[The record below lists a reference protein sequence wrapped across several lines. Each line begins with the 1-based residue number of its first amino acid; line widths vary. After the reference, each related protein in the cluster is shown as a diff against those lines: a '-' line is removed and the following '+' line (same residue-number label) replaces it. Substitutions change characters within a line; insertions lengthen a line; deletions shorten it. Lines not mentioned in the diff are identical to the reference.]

1 MFLILPLRSGTILK
15 TMMLACFLASCE
27 PVELPDLE
35 GSLSGLMQPTRIVPA
50 GQPRMT
56 PVHPD
61 SVTTIFAKGE
71 SFYTERPVITPANT
85 NVHPAGTPRLIPRPD
100 SLPVITPGK
109 DGVPLPKTQAVR
121 GRRVLARHPKP
132 VIAMPP
138 AFRDNAVIDVQYL
151 DQDKGL
157 SASTI
162 LAIEEDQ
169 DGNLWFGTEGGG
181 ISRYDGSR
189 FFHYTQEEGLASMQ
203 VFDILK
209 DSQGYLWLAN
219 AVGGGL
225 TRYDGTNFIHFGE
238 DEGLATRVVYDI
250 LEDRQGH
257 IWVATEEAGVVMYD
271 GESFTYYTKKEGLPD
286 DTVFSILED
295 SRGHLWFSTEKEG
308 LTRYDGIRFTSF
320 PNLKESHTT
329 LVSPMLE
336 DSRGELWFTSTSGYL
351 LKYDGTDFWRFPRA
365 QEWRPHFFIS
375 IVEDGQG
382 DLWLGTRGAGVCHFD
397 GRQFTYY
404 SVEEGLTSNSILALQ
419 RDSRGT
425 IWVGTDG
432 GGVIKLNPGGF
443 QQIGSDRGLGGNP
456 IRTILEDRKG
466 HLWMGNQAGEII
478 NYDGR
483 YFRRYTLKKGRDR
496 RVISAIEDRQGNI
509 WLGSFGEGLLRIEPT
524 EGSGPLRGTQYAR
537 LQGLPSH
544 DLELIREDSQG
555 NIWMG
560 TFEGGLM
567 KFNGQF
573 FTHYTTKDGLGSNSV
588 ISMLEDSQGNLWF
601 GTYGGGVTR
610 FDGERFAVFS
620 EAEGLSHNIVRT
632 IFEDSHRN
640 LWFGTEGGGLNH
652 YDGKYFSH
660 YQLDEHQNAGHIRSI
675 QEDPNGNF
683 WFTTMNGL
691 YYARVKPGDSF
702 KGTGTTLSDTM
713 KAPVGRIIRFD
724 RADGLKGLDFLE
736 NSVCLSSSDQ
746 LWWGTKRSLT
756 MLPLDRFQLTDQPP
770 HVQLTG
776 ILLNQRFVDFQ
787 DTNEIEKFH
796 LDERNCVP
804 FFNYPLNLEVPHFA
818 NSLTFQYSAINRDA
832 PSGLV
837 YRYLLEGYDK
847 NWSLASANNE
857 VEYRNLPHGEYTF
870 RVMAKRETGRWSE
883 PVAYRFLI
891 HPPWWQTWW
900 AYSFYVLLF
909 LGILYL
915 IRQYELK
922 RRQIKHQKEIEMA
935 RLEEQSKQAVKLLE
949 LDEMKSRFFTNIS
962 HEFRTPLTIISGMV
976 TQIKNHPDRWL
987 TKGMELIQRNSNH
1000 LLSLINQI
1008 LDLRKLES
1016 GALKPRFIQADIIPY
1031 LHYIAQSFR
1040 PVAQFKGIKIHVL
1053 SNLKALQM
1061 DYDQE
1066 KMMHILSNLISNAIK
1081 YTPGEGDIY
1090 LQIDRYSDS
1099 GTDWLR
1105 LQIKDTGQGIKSE
1118 HLPHIFDRFYQVED
1132 LASQKAPG
1140 SGIGLAYTKE
1150 LVHLLNGFIEV
1161 SSEWGVG
1168 STFTLAFPIT
1178 QNARIQESQLEIEAN
1193 PQENEAY
1200 SSPPGEEMVS
1210 TDPALKMENPEKVV
1224 GNALIPDLLPTLLIV
1239 EDNPDVRLYL
1249 SSCLANDYT
1258 LLLAENGQEGID
1270 IAIEQVPDLIVSD
1283 VMMPVKDG
1291 YELCDTLKNDERT
1304 SHIPV
1309 ILLTAKADF
1318 DSKMSGLK
1326 KGADAYLTKPFK
1338 EEELLVRL
1346 EQLLILRKKLQ
1357 DRYKSQLEAPQRS
1370 SSGKHAM
1377 EDVFIQKFRQL
1388 VNDNITEE
1396 DFGVVHLCR
1405 SLSVSRTQLHNKIK
1419 ALTDLSTTAFV
1430 RSIRLH
1436 KARHLLQ
1443 TTDLNI
1449 SEVGYEVGI
1458 NNPAYFSRIYSEE
1471 FGEAPRRTRK

>member
-1 MFLILPLRSGTILK
+1 
-15 TMMLACFLASCE
+15 MLACFLSGCQSVE
-27 PVELPDLE
+27 PPGPG
-35 GSLSGLMQPTRIVPA
+35 GSLSGLMQPVRIVPA
-50 GQPRMT
+50 GQPRTT

-61 SVTTIFAKGE
+61 SVTTFFVKGE
-71 SFYTERPVITPANT
+71 TFYTEPPVITPSNT
-85 NVHPAGTPRLIPRPD
+85 NVHPAGTPELIRMPD

-109 DGVPLPKTQAVR
+109 DGVPLPKTHAVS
-121 GRRVLARHPKP
+121 GQTVLARHPKP
-132 VIAMPP
+132 VTALPP

-189 FFHYTQEEGLASMQ
+189 FFHYTQEEGLASME

-209 DSQGYLWLAN
+209 DSRGHLWFSYAHQG
-219 AVGGGL
+219 VI
-225 TRYDGTNFIHFGE
+225 TRYDGTTFTHFTAE
-238 DEGLATRVVYDI
+238 EGLITRVVYDI
-250 LEDRQGH
+250 LEDKQGR
-257 IWVATEEAGVVMYD
+257 IWLATDEAGVVMYD
-271 GESFTYYTKKEGLPD
+271 GESFTHYTQKEGLPD
-286 DTVFSILED
+286 DTVFSMLED
-295 SRGHLWFSTEKEG
+295 SRGHLWFSTEEGG
-308 LTRYDGIRFTSF
+308 LTRFDGIQFTHF
-320 PNLKESHTT
+320 PNLRESHNT
-329 LVSPMLE
+329 LVAPELE
-336 DSRGELWFTSTSGYL
+336 DSRGDLWFTSTSGYL
-351 LKYDGTDFWRFPRA
+351 LKYDGTDFWRFPSVQDR
-365 QEWRPHFFIS
+365 RSHLFRS
-375 IVEDGQG
+375 IVEDGRG
-382 DLWLGTRGAGVCHFD
+382 DLWLGTSGAGICHFD
-397 GRQFTYY
+397 GHQFTCY
-404 SVEEGLTSNSILALQ
+404 STDEGLTSNAIQILQ
-419 RDSRGT
+419 PDSRGT

-432 GGVIKLNPGGF
+432 GGVIKLKPGGF
-443 QQIGSDRGLGGNP
+443 QHFGLGQGLGGDP

-466 HLWMGNQAGEII
+466 YLWMGNQAGEII
-478 NYDGR
+478 KYDGSR
-483 YFRRYTLKKGRDR
+483 FFRYTLKKGRDR
-496 RVISAIEDRQGNI
+496 RVISAIEDREGNI
-509 WLGSFGEGLLRIEPT
+509 WLGSFGEGLLRLEPK
-524 EGSGPLRGTQYAR
+524 EESGALRGTQYAKP
-537 LQGLPSH
+537 QGLPNH
-544 DLELIREDSQG
+544 DTELILEDSQG

-560 TFEGGLM
+560 TFGGGLM

-573 FTHYTTKDGLGSNSV
+573 FTHFSTKDGLGSNSV

-610 FDGERFAVFS
+610 FDGERFAVFA

-632 IFEDSHRN
+632 IFEDQHGN
-640 LWFGTEGGGLNH
+640 LWFGTEGGGLTR
-652 YDGKYFSH
+652 YDGEFFSH
-660 YQLDEHQNAGHIRSI
+660 YQLDERRDAGSIRSI
-675 QEDPNGNF
+675 QEDPDGNF
-683 WFTTMNGL
+683 WFATMTGL
-691 YYARVKPGDSF
+691 YYARFEPGDA
-702 KGTGTTLSDTM
+702 G
-713 KAPVGRIIRFD
+713 KAPVARIIRFD
-724 RADGLKGLDFLE
+724 RKDGLKGLDFLE

-756 MLPLDRFQLTDQPP
+756 MLPLDRFQLTDQPL

-776 ILLNQRFVDFQ
+776 ILVNQRFVDFQ
-787 DTNEIEKFH
+787 DTNEIDKYQLEMT
-796 LDERNCVP
+796 DCVP
-804 FFNYPLNLEVPHFA
+804 FFNYPSNLEAPHFA
-818 NSLTFQYSAINRDA
+818 NALSFQYAAIHPAA
-832 PSGLV
+832 PNKLV
-837 YRYLLEGYDK
+837 YRYFLEGYDK
-847 NWSLASANNE
+847 SWSIPSANNE

-870 RVMAKRETGRWSE
+870 RVMAKGETGQWSE
-883 PVAYRFLI
+883 PLAYHFLI

-900 AYSFYVLLF
+900 AYIFYLL
-909 LGILYL
+909 LCCGILYL
-915 IRQYELK
+915 IGRYELK
-922 RRQIKHQKEIEMA
+922 RRQIRHQKEIELA
-935 RLEEQSKQAVKLLE
+935 RLEEQSKQAAKLLE

-962 HEFRTPLTIISGMV
+962 HEFRTPLTIISGM
-976 TQIKNHPDRWL
+976 TSQIKNHPERWL
-987 TKGMELIQRNSNH
+987 TKGMELIQKNSNH

-1008 LDLRKLES
+1008 LDLRKMES
-1016 GALKPRFIQADIIPY
+1016 GALKPNFVQADIIPY
-1031 LHYIAQSFR
+1031 LHYIFHSFQTVAQS
-1040 PVAQFKGIKIHVL
+1040 KGIKIHLL
-1053 SNLKALQM
+1053 SNLKELQM

-1090 LQIDRYSDS
+1090 LQIDRSLDS
-1099 GTDWLR
+1099 GADWLQ
-1105 LQIKDTGQGIKSE
+1105 LQLKDTGQGIKPE

-1150 LVHLLNGFIEV
+1150 LVHLLNGSIKV

-1168 STFTLAFPIT
+1168 STFTLRFPIT
-1178 QNARIQESQLEIEAN
+1178 HNARIQENQLEIATN
-1193 PQENEAY
+1193 AQINEAY
-1200 SSPPGEEMVS
+1200 STPLSGEVEY
-1210 TDPALKMENPEKVV
+1210 TDPISNISK
-1224 GNALIPDLLPTLLIV
+1224 LLPTVLIV

-1249 SSCLANDYT
+1249 SSCLANDYV

-1270 IAIEQVPDLIVSD
+1270 TAIEQVPDLIVSD

-1291 YELCDTLKNDERT
+1291 YALCDTLKNDERT

-1326 KGADAYLTKPFK
+1326 KGADAYLIKPFK

-1357 DRYKSQLEAPQRS
+1357 DRYKTQLEDPKRS
-1370 SSGKHAM
+1370 SSDKHTM

-1388 VNDNITEE
+1388 VIDNITEE

-1405 SLSVSRTQLHNKIK
+1405 ALGVSRTQLHNKIK
-1419 ALTDLSTTAFV
+1419 ALTGLSTTALV

-1443 TTDLNI
+1443 TTDLNV